1 MFRAGAAPIVEH
13 SPPNLGAPVK
23 PTDRLLTGSL
33 LAAPLMYLAAD
44 LLYALRGWDDPA
56 AGVLHVLG
64 ATGYVLVLFSAT
76 GWARGT
82 FAAALL
88 VVGVL
93 GAAGNIGY
101 GFNTLHVALGDTDL
115 NDASGAANLIKVL
128 GLCFPLSLLLIA
140 VALRRERIGASWAAA
155 AVGVAAIGWP
165 VAHIANV
172 GWLAVLVNVLLV
184 AAFAPLAVGRGAPLS
199 APVS

>member
-1 MFRAGAAPIVEH
+1 M
-13 SPPNLGAPVK
+13 K

-33 LAAPLMYLAAD
+33 LVAPLIYLAAD

-64 ATGYVLVLFSAT
+64 ATGYVLVLFHAV
-76 GWARGT
+76 GRARGA
-82 FAAALL
+82 FAAVLL
-88 VVGVL
+88 VVGAL

-115 NDASGAANLIKVL
+115 NDASGAATLIKVL

-140 VALRRERIGASWAAA
+140 VLLRRERIGATWAAA

-184 AAFAPLAVGRGAPLS
+184 AALAPVAVARTAPS
-199 APVS
+199 PAPVS

>member
-1 MFRAGAAPIVEH
+1 MT
-13 SPPNLGAPVK
+13 

-33 LAAPLMYLAAD
+33 LVAPLIYLAAD

-64 ATGYVLVLFSAT
+64 AAGYVLVVF
-76 GWARGT
+76 WAAGTQRGA
-82 FAAALL
+82 FAVALL

-115 NDASGAANLIKVL
+115 NDAGGAATLIKVL
-128 GLCFPLSLLLIA
+128 GLGFPLTLLLIA
-140 VALRRERIGASWAAA
+140 VGLRREHTWVAL
-155 AVGVAAIGWP
+155 GVAVAALGWP

-172 GWLAVLVNVLLV
+172 GWLAVTVNVVLV
-184 AAFAPLAVGRGAPLS
+184 AALGARATARAALVP

>member
-1 MFRAGAAPIVEH
+1 MT
-13 SPPNLGAPVK
+13 S
-23 PTDRLLTGSL
+23 TDRLLTGSL
-33 LAAPLMYLAAD
+33 LVAPPVYLAAD

-64 ATGYVLVLFSAT
+64 ATGYVLVLFRAAAT
-76 GWARGT
+76 RRGA
-82 FAAALL
+82 FAVALL

-115 NDASGAANLIKVL
+115 NDAGGAATLIKVL

-140 VALRRERIGASWAAA
+140 VGLRRERAWVAAGLAVA
-155 AVGVAAIGWP
+155 AVGWP

-172 GWLAVLVNVLLV
+172 GWLAVVVNVVLV
-184 AAFAPLAVGRGAPLS
+184 ASFGALATARAALTP

>member
-1 MFRAGAAPIVEH
+1 MH
-13 SPPNLGAPVK
+13 
-23 PTDRLLTGSL
+23 PTDRLLAGSL
-33 LAAPLMYLAAD
+33 IAAPLTYLAAD

-64 ATGYVLVLFSAT
+64 ATGYILVVLFAVERE
-76 GWARGT
+76 RGR
-82 FAAALL
+82 FAVALL

-115 NDASGAANLIKVL
+115 NDASGAATLIKVL
-128 GLCFPLSLLLIA
+128 GFCFPLTLLLIA
-140 VALRRERIGASWAAA
+140 VSLRRERTGPPWVAATLA
-155 AVGVAAIGWP
+155 VAAIGWP
-165 VAHIANV
+165 VAHIANI
-172 GWLAVLVNVLLV
+172 GWLAVVVNLLLV
-184 AAFAPLAVGRGAPLS
+184 ASFATVRPVRTP